1 MLIVGARGFAKE
13 VLNILI
19 QNGIKTI
26 ALFDNVNKYEIWEYS
41 GFPILKNEA
50 EVKNWFSQTKSNE
63 FCLGIGGPNNRMS
76 LSNLVTQWGGV
87 IATVISKNTDIGI
100 IENEIG
106 EGTNICS
113 GVIITSSVK
122 LGKGCLLNLK
132 VTVSHDCVIG
142 DFVEL
147 SPGVN
152 IAGNCYI
159 GNGVNIGTNAT
170 VIPKITIGENSII
183 AAGAV
188 VTKHVP
194 PNVMVAGVPAVIK
207 KYING

>member
-13 VLNILI
+13 LLNILL
-19 QNGIKTI
+19 QNGIKEI
-26 ALFDNVNKYEIWEYS
+26 ALFDSVNNYELWEYQ
-41 GFPILKNEA
+41 GFPILKNET
-50 EVKNWFSQTKSNE
+50 EVRNWFLQTKSNN
-63 FCLGIGGPNNRMS
+63 FCLGIGGPKNRI
-76 LSNLVTQWGGV
+76 LLNDLITHWGWKLT
-87 IATVISKNTDIGI
+87 TVISKNTDVGM
-100 IENEIG
+100 IETIIG

-113 GVIITSSVK
+113 GVIVTSCVK

-132 VTVSHDCVIG
+132 VTVSHDCVLG

-152 IAGNCYI
+152 IAGNCNI
-159 GNGVNIGTNAT
+159 GNAVNIGTNAT

-188 VTKHVP
+188 VTKDVP
-194 PNVMVAGVPAVIK
+194 PNVMVAGVPAVVK
-207 KYING
+207 KVY

>member
-13 VLNILI
+13 LLNILL
-19 QNGIKTI
+19 QNGQEKI
-26 ALFDNVNKYEIWEYS
+26 ALFDNINNYDDWQYH
-41 GFPILKNEA
+41 GFPIIKNED
-50 EVKNWFSQTKSNE
+50 EVRAWFSHSKTNK
-63 FCLGIGGPNNRMS
+63 FCLGVGGPNNRLV
-76 LSNLVTQWGGV
+76 LSDLITQWGGV
-87 IATVISKNTDIGI
+87 LTTVISKNTDIGMN
-100 IENEIG
+100 ENVIG
-106 EGTNICS
+106 QGSNICS
-113 GVIITSSVK
+113 GVIITSNVK
-122 LGKGCLLNLK
+122 LGRGCLLNLK

-152 IAGNCYI
+152 VAGNCNI

-170 VIPKITIGENSII
+170 VIPKIRIGDNSVI

-188 VTKHVP
+188 VTQDVP

-207 KYING
+207 KLF

>member
-1 MLIVGARGFAKE
+1 MLIVGAKGFAKE
-13 VLNILI
+13 LLNILL
-19 QNGIKTI
+19 QNGKKEI
-26 ALFDNVNKYEIWEYS
+26 ALFDNVNNYEVWEYN
-41 GFPILKNEA
+41 GFPILKNEE
-50 EVKNWFSQTKSNE
+50 EVKNWFSQNKTNE
-63 FCLGIGGPNNRMS
+63 FCLGVGGPKNRM
-76 LSNLVTQWGGV
+76 LLNNFVTQWGGV
-87 IATVISKNTDIGI
+87 LTTVISKNTDIGI
-100 IENEIG
+100 IDNVIG

-132 VTVSHDCVIG
+132 VTVSHDCVIA

-152 IAGNCYI
+152 IAGNCNI

-188 VTKHVP
+188 VTKDVP